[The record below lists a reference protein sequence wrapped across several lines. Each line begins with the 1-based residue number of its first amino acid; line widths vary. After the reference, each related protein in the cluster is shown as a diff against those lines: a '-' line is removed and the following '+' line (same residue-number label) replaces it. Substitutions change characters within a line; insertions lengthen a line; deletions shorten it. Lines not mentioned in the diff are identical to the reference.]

1 MNVVQLQY
9 FIKVFDCQ
17 NYSDA
22 ATILS
27 VSPQAVSKGIRALE
41 SELGLKLFEKR
52 GSILHLTNYGE
63 EILPIALDALASIE
77 GIQAYA
83 QITREKIKI
92 TQTHLTHVAVGL
104 PPILT
109 SWFNQPTLNRL
120 SKKYNGGKFAVSRYD
135 DGGTCLSLLLDG
147 QIDIAIVAGQV
158 DTNLFESHF
167 LLNAEVNL
175 LVESNHPLASHA
187 AANLNAVAQYPIAN
201 TCDLRYCRKRIDSA
215 FNHLGLFPRYES
227 INLADQHNLSDFLIR
242 KHGVIL
248 TIASQTSQIRI
259 GYPAKIVCLGKR
271 DRLSIPFYCASNS
284 NDVQAQTHHAISCI
298 QLEAR
303 QLSRC
308 LKSAEEGDLSG

>member
-77 GIQAYA
+77 RIQAYA

-201 TCDLRYCRKRIDSA
+201 TCDIRYCRKRIDSA

-259 GYPAKIVCLGKR
+259 GYPAKIVCLSKQ

>member
-109 SWFNQPTLNRL
+109 SWFNQPALNRL

-201 TCDLRYCRKRIDSA
+201 TCDIRYCRKRIDSA

-259 GYPAKIVCLGKR
+259 GYPAKIVCLSKQ

-298 QLEAR
+298 QLEGR

>member
-63 EILPIALDALASIE
+63 EIRPIALDALASIE

-120 SKKYNGGKFAVSRYD
+120 SKKYNGGKYAVSRYD

-201 TCDLRYCRKRIDSA
+201 TCDIRYCRKRIDSA

-259 GYPAKIVCLGKR
+259 GYPAKIVCLSKQ

>member
-147 QIDIAIVAGQV
+147 RIDIAIVAGQV

-201 TCDLRYCRKRIDSA
+201 TCDIRYCRKRIDSA

-259 GYPAKIVCLGKR
+259 GYPAKIVCLSKQ

>member
-109 SWFNQPTLNRL
+109 SWFNQPALNRL

-201 TCDLRYCRKRIDSA
+201 TCDIRYCRKRIDSA

-248 TIASQTSQIRI
+248 TIALQTSQIRI
-259 GYPAKIVCLGKR
+259 GYPAKIVCLSKQ

>member
-9 FIKVFDCQ
+9 FIKIFDCQ

-201 TCDLRYCRKRIDSA
+201 TCDIRYCRKRIDSA

-259 GYPAKIVCLGKR
+259 GYPAKIVCLSKQ

>member
-158 DTNLFESHF
+158 ATNLFESHF

-201 TCDLRYCRKRIDSA
+201 TCDIRYCRKRIDSA

-242 KHGVIL
+242 KHGVFL

-259 GYPAKIVCLGKR
+259 GYPAKIVCLGKQ

-284 NDVQAQTHHAISCI
+284 NDVRAQTHHAISCI

>member
-9 FIKVFDCQ
+9 FIKVFDYQ

-52 GSILHLTNYGE
+52 GGILNLTNYGE
-63 EILPIALDALASIE
+63 KILPIALDAYASIE
-77 GIQAYA
+77 AIQAYA
-83 QITREKIKI
+83 QVPREKIKI
-92 TQTHLTHVAVGL
+92 NQTRLTRVAVGL
-104 PPILT
+104 PPILP

-120 SKKYNGGKFAVSRYD
+120 SEKYNGGKFTVSRYD

-167 LLNAEVNL
+167 LFNAKVNL

-187 AANLNAVAQYPIAN
+187 TANLNAVAQYPIAN
-201 TCDLRYCRKRIDSA
+201 TCDIRYCRKRIDSV
-215 FNHLGLFPRYES
+215 FNHLGLFPCYER

-259 GYPAKIVCLGKR
+259 GYPVKIVSLGKQ

-308 LKSAEEGDLSG
+308 LKSAEEGDLSN

>member
-167 LLNAEVNL
+167 LLNTEVNL

-201 TCDLRYCRKRIDSA
+201 TCDIRYCRKRIDSA

-259 GYPAKIVCLGKR
+259 GYPAKIVCLSKQ

>member
-201 TCDLRYCRKRIDSA
+201 TYDIRYCRKRIDSA

-259 GYPAKIVCLGKR
+259 GYPAKIVCLSKQ

>member
-135 DGGTCLSLLLDG
+135 DGGACLSLLLDG

-201 TCDLRYCRKRIDSA
+201 TCDIRYCRKRIDSA

-259 GYPAKIVCLGKR
+259 GYPAKIVCLSKQ

>member
-9 FIKVFDCQ
+9 FIKVFDYQ

-22 ATILS
+22 ATTLS

-63 EILPIALDALASIE
+63 KILPIALDAYASIE
-77 GIQAYA
+77 AIQAYA
-83 QITREKIKI
+83 QVTREKIKI
-92 TQTHLTHVAVGL
+92 NQTRLTRVAVGL
-104 PPILT
+104 APILT
-109 SWFNQPTLNRL
+109 SWFNQTTLNGL
-120 SKKYNGGKFAVSRYD
+120 SKKYKGGKFTVSRYD

-201 TCDLRYCRKRIDSA
+201 TCDIRYCRKRIDSA

-259 GYPAKIVCLGKR
+259 GYPAKIVCLGKQ

>member
-201 TCDLRYCRKRIDSA
+201 TCDIRYCRKRIDSA

-259 GYPAKIVCLGKR
+259 GYPAKIVCLGKQ

-284 NDVQAQTHHAISCI
+284 NDVRAQTHHAICCI

>member
-104 PPILT
+104 SPILT
-109 SWFNQPTLNRL
+109 SWFNQPALNRL

-201 TCDLRYCRKRIDSA
+201 TCDIRYCRKRIDSA

-259 GYPAKIVCLGKR
+259 GYPAKIVCLSKQ

>member
-187 AANLNAVAQYPIAN
+187 AANLSAVAQYPIAN
-201 TCDLRYCRKRIDSA
+201 TCDIRYCRKRIDSA

-259 GYPAKIVCLGKR
+259 GYPAKIVCLGKQ

-284 NDVQAQTHHAISCI
+284 NDVRAQTHHAISCI

>member
-1 MNVVQLQY
+1 VNVVQLQY

-201 TCDLRYCRKRIDSA
+201 TCDIRYCRKRIDSA

-259 GYPAKIVCLGKR
+259 GYPAKIVCLSKQ

>member
-201 TCDLRYCRKRIDSA
+201 TCDIRYYRKRIDSA

-259 GYPAKIVCLGKR
+259 GYPAKIVCLGKQ

-284 NDVQAQTHHAISCI
+284 NDVRAQTHHAISCI

>member
-83 QITREKIKI
+83 QIAREKIKI

-201 TCDLRYCRKRIDSA
+201 TCDIRYCRKRIDSA

-259 GYPAKIVCLGKR
+259 GYPAKIVCLGKQ

-284 NDVQAQTHHAISCI
+284 NDVRAQTHHAISCI

>member
-109 SWFNQPTLNRL
+109 SWFNQPILNRL

-201 TCDLRYCRKRIDSA
+201 TCDIRYCRKRIDSA

-259 GYPAKIVCLGKR
+259 GYPAKIVCLGKQ

-284 NDVQAQTHHAISCI
+284 NDVRAQTHHAISCI

>member
-9 FIKVFDCQ
+9 FIKVFDYQ

-83 QITREKIKI
+83 QIAREKMKI
-92 TQTHLTHVAVGL
+92 TQTRLTRVAVGL

-120 SKKYNGGKFAVSRYD
+120 SKKYNGGIFAVSRYD

-175 LVESNHPLASHA
+175 LLESNHPLASHA
-187 AANLNAVAQYPIAN
+187 AANLSAVAQYPIAN
-201 TCDLRYCRKRIDSA
+201 TCDIRYCRKRIDSA

-259 GYPAKIVCLGKR
+259 GYPAKIVCLGKQ

>member
-27 VSPQAVSKGIRALE
+27 VSQQAVSKGIRALE

-201 TCDLRYCRKRIDSA
+201 TCDIRYCRKRIDSA

-259 GYPAKIVCLGKR
+259 GYPAKIVCLSKQ

>member
-109 SWFNQPTLNRL
+109 SWFNQPALNRL

-201 TCDLRYCRKRIDSA
+201 TCDIRYCRKRIDSA

-242 KHGVIL
+242 KHGVIM

-259 GYPAKIVCLGKR
+259 GYPAKIVCLSKQ

>member
-17 NYSDA
+17 DYSDA

-201 TCDLRYCRKRIDSA
+201 TCDIRYCRKRIDSA

-259 GYPAKIVCLGKR
+259 GYPAKIVCLSKQ

>member
-201 TCDLRYCRKRIDSA
+201 TCDIRYCRKRIDSA

-259 GYPAKIVCLGKR
+259 GYPAKIVCLGKQ
-271 DRLSIPFYCASNS
+271 DRLSIPFYCASTS
-284 NDVQAQTHHAISCI
+284 NDVRAQTHHAISCI

>member
-92 TQTHLTHVAVGL
+92 IQTHLTRVAVGL

-147 QIDIAIVAGQV
+147 QIDIAVVAGQV

-201 TCDLRYCRKRIDSA
+201 TCDIRYCRKRIDSA

-227 INLADQHNLSDFLIR
+227 INLADQHTLSDFLIR

-259 GYPAKIVCLGKR
+259 GYPAKIVCLGKQ

>member
-109 SWFNQPTLNRL
+109 SRFNQPTLNRL

-201 TCDLRYCRKRIDSA
+201 TCDIRYCRKRIDSA

>member
-1 MNVVQLQY
+1 M
-9 FIKVFDCQ
+9 
-17 NYSDA
+17 
-22 ATILS
+22 
-27 VSPQAVSKGIRALE
+27 
-41 SELGLKLFEKR
+41 
-52 GSILHLTNYGE
+52 
-63 EILPIALDALASIE
+63 
-77 GIQAYA
+77 
-83 QITREKIKI
+83 
-92 TQTHLTHVAVGL
+92 THVAVGL
-104 PPILT
+104 PPILI

-201 TCDLRYCRKRIDSA
+201 TCDIRYCRKRIDSA

-259 GYPAKIVCLGKR
+259 GYPAKIVCLGKQ

-284 NDVQAQTHHAISCI
+284 NDVRAQTHHAISCI

>member
-9 FIKVFDCQ
+9 FIMVFDCQ

-201 TCDLRYCRKRIDSA
+201 TCDIRYCRKRIDSA

-259 GYPAKIVCLGKR
+259 GYPAKIVCLSKQ

>member
-201 TCDLRYCRKRIDSA
+201 TCDIRYCRKRIDSA
-215 FNHLGLFPRYES
+215 FNHLGPFPRYES

-259 GYPAKIVCLGKR
+259 GYPAKIVCLSKQ

>member
-92 TQTHLTHVAVGL
+92 IQTHLTHVAVGL

-201 TCDLRYCRKRIDSA
+201 TCDIQYCRKRIDSA

-259 GYPAKIVCLGKR
+259 GYPAKIVCLGKQ

>member
-52 GSILHLTNYGE
+52 GSILHLTNHGE

-201 TCDLRYCRKRIDSA
+201 TCDIRYCRKRIDSA

-259 GYPAKIVCLGKR
+259 GYPAKIVCLGKQ

>member
-135 DGGTCLSLLLDG
+135 DGGTCLSLLLGG

-201 TCDLRYCRKRIDSA
+201 TCDIRYCRKRIDSA

-259 GYPAKIVCLGKR
+259 GYPAKIVCLSKQ

>member
-201 TCDLRYCRKRIDSA
+201 TCDIRYCRKRIDSA

-259 GYPAKIVCLGKR
+259 GYPAKIVCLSKQDG
-271 DRLSIPFYCASNS
+271 LSIPFYCASNS

>member
-1 MNVVQLQY
+1 MQQLY
-9 FIKVFDCQ
+9 
-17 NYSDA
+17 
-22 ATILS
+22 LS

-109 SWFNQPTLNRL
+109 SWFNQPALNRL
-120 SKKYNGGKFAVSRYD
+120 SKSTTVVNCCSRYD

-158 DTNLFESHF
+158 DTNL
-167 LLNAEVNL
+167 LN
-175 LVESNHPLASHA
+175 
-187 AANLNAVAQYPIAN
+187 
-201 TCDLRYCRKRIDSA
+201 RI
-215 FNHLGLFPRYES
+215 F
-227 INLADQHNLSDFLIR
+227 I
-242 KHGVIL
+242 
-248 TIASQTSQIRI
+248 
-259 GYPAKIVCLGKR
+259 
-271 DRLSIPFYCASNS
+271 
-284 NDVQAQTHHAISCI
+284 
-298 QLEAR
+298 
-303 QLSRC
+303 
-308 LKSAEEGDLSG
+308 

>member
-187 AANLNAVAQYPIAN
+187 ASNLNAVAQYPIAN
-201 TCDLRYCRKRIDSA
+201 TCDIRYCRKRIDSA

>member
-201 TCDLRYCRKRIDSA
+201 TCDIRYCRKRIDSA

-259 GYPAKIVCLGKR
+259 GYPAKIVCLSKQ
-271 DRLSIPFYCASNS
+271 DRLSIPFSCASNS

>member
-52 GSILHLTNYGE
+52 GNILHLTNYGE

-201 TCDLRYCRKRIDSA
+201 TCDIRYCRKRIDSA

>member
-104 PPILT
+104 PPILI

-201 TCDLRYCRKRIDSA
+201 TCDIRYCRKRMDSA

-259 GYPAKIVCLGKR
+259 GYPAKIVCLGKQ

-284 NDVQAQTHHAISCI
+284 NDVRAQTHHAISCI

>member
-201 TCDLRYCRKRIDSA
+201 TCDIRYCRKRIDSA

-248 TIASQTSQIRI
+248 TIASQTPQIRI
-259 GYPAKIVCLGKR
+259 GYPAKIVCLSKQ